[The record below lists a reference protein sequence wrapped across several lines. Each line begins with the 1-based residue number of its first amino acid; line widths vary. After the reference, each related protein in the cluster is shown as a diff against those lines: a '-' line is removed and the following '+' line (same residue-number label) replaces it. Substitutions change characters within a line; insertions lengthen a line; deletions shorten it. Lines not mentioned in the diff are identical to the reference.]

1 MALVVE
7 NFPIPATGAICP
19 QAYIK
24 AEVERGK
31 LTVGGARVYLFV
43 YYDYAAYLAGKTFMD
58 RLTFF
63 VPYGSAIYDSYY
75 SSLAILG
82 NFKNPEINTYDFLKT
97 LNGTEEFSFGIDW
110 RPSMSSFSDSEL
122 AQGTLDGLPNKE
134 AGEKFFRESTKEIVQ
149 WGSVI
154 ADWFSVDN

>member
-1 MALVVE
+1 MALVIE
-7 NFPIPATGAICP
+7 NFPIPTTGAICP
-19 QAYIK
+19 KAYIK

-31 LTVGGARVYLFV
+31 LTVGGARVYLFI
-43 YYDYAAYLAGKTFMD
+43 YYDYDAYLAGKTFVD

-63 VPYGSAIYDSYY
+63 VPFGSAMYNDYY

-82 NFKNPEINTYDFLKT
+82 NLKNPETNTYDLLKT
-97 LNGTEEFSFGIDW
+97 LDGSEEISFGIDW
-110 RPSMSSFSDSEL
+110 RQAMSSFNDSEL

-134 AGEKFFRESTKEIVQ
+134 TGERFFRESTKEVVQ